1 MPLFDRKRIAVRMV
15 RGQGV
20 GMNVAVLD
28 SPVGRLGVFEQ
39 DGAITRL
46 VWGADPVGA
55 DTPLLAEAVDQL
67 RAYFNKSLTEFNL
80 PTRVE
85 GSDFQRAVCAAMC
98 AIPYGET
105 LTYGEIA
112 KLTGNSAQAV
122 GNACG
127 ANPIP
132 IIIPCH
138 RVMGARNKL
147 VGFSGAGG
155 VETKVQLLRLEGAA
169 GLLI

>member
-1 MPLFDRKRIAVRMV
+1 MPTAIY
-15 RGQGV
+15 
-20 GMNVAVLD
+20 N
-28 SPVGRLGVFEQ
+28 SPVGRLGVIEQ

-46 VWGADPVGA
+46 IWNANPEGEPSPVLIEA
-55 DTPLLAEAVDQL
+55 QAQLA
-67 RAYFNKSLTEFNL
+67 AYFDGKLTKFDL
-80 PTRVE
+80 PTRVK
-85 GSDFQRAVCAAMC
+85 GSDFQRAVCDAMS
-98 AIPYGET
+98 AIPYGDT

-112 KLTGNSAQAV
+112 TLTGNSAQAV

-132 IIIPCH
+132 VIIPCH
-138 RVMGARNKL
+138 RVMGAGGKL

>member
-1 MPLFDRKRIAVRMV
+1 MLYMSV
-15 RGQGV
+15 Q
-20 GMNVAVLD
+20 
-28 SPVGRLGVFEQ
+28 SPVGSLVLHEE

-46 VWGADPVGA
+46 TWGDAPAED
-55 DTPLLAEAVDQL
+55 DSSLLREARAQL
-67 RAYFNKSLTEFNL
+67 AAYFEGDLTRFDL
-80 PTRVE
+80 PLRVM
-85 GSDFQRAVCAAMC
+85 GSEFQRAVCDAMS

-127 ANPIP
+127 GNPIP

-138 RVMGARNKL
+138 RVLGAGGKL

>member
-1 MPLFDRKRIAVRMV
+1 MRLTWGDATH
-15 RGQGV
+15 V
-20 GMNVAVLD
+20 GD
-28 SPVGRLGVFEQ
+28 S
-39 DGAITRL
+39 T
-46 VWGADPVGA
+46 
-55 DTPLLAEAVDQL
+55 LLREAHAQL
-67 RAYFNKSLTEFNL
+67 AAYFDGTLTQFDL
-80 PTRVE
+80 PLRVT
-85 GSDFQRAVCAAMC
+85 GSDFQRAVCDAMV

-127 ANPIP
+127 GNPIP

-138 RVMGARNKL
+138 RVMGAGGKL

>member
-1 MPLFDRKRIAVRMV
+1 MLQMSFH
-15 RGQGV
+15 
-20 GMNVAVLD
+20 
-28 SPVGRLGVFEQ
+28 SPVGPLVIHEDDEAIVRLG
-39 DGAITRL
+39 
-46 VWGADPVGA
+46 WGRATDNA
-55 DTPLLAEAVDQL
+55 DTPLLQEAHAQL
-67 RAYFNKSLTEFNL
+67 TAYFGGSLKRFDL
-80 PTRVE
+80 PTYVN
-85 GSDFQRAVCAAMC
+85 GSDFQRAVYDVMS

-105 LTYGEIA
+105 LTYGDIA

-138 RVMGARNKL
+138 RVMGAGGKL

-155 VETKVQLLRLEGAA
+155 VETKVHLLRLEGAA

>member
-1 MPLFDRKRIAVRMV
+1 MSR
-15 RGQGV
+15 
-20 GMNVAVLD
+20 
-28 SPVGRLGVFEQ
+28 
-39 DGAITRL
+39 
-46 VWGADPVGA
+46 
-55 DTPLLAEAVDQL
+55 
-67 RAYFNKSLTEFNL
+67 
-80 PTRVE
+80 
-85 GSDFQRAVCAAMC
+85 GSDFQRAVCDAMS
-98 AIPYGET
+98 AIPFGET
-105 LTYGEIA
+105 LTYGDIA

-138 RVMGARNKL
+138 RVMGAGGKL

>member
-1 MPLFDRKRIAVRMV
+1 MKRSAPAIVLGRFLLHHADMNIAVV
-15 RGQGV
+15 
-20 GMNVAVLD
+20 D
-28 SPVGRLGVFEQ
+28 SPVGRLGVVEE
-39 DGAITRL
+39 GGSIVRL
-46 VWGADPVGA
+46 VWDAEPEGEQTPVL
-55 DTPLLAEAVDQL
+55 TEAQSQL
-67 RAYFNKSLTEFNL
+67 TAYFEGRLTKFNL
-80 PTRVE
+80 PTLVD
-85 GSDFQRAVCAAMC
+85 GSDFQRAVCDAMS
-98 AIPYGET
+98 AIPFGET
-105 LTYGEIA
+105 LTYGDIA

-138 RVMGARNKL
+138 RVMGAGGKL

>member
-1 MPLFDRKRIAVRMV
+1 MNIAVV
-15 RGQGV
+15 
-20 GMNVAVLD
+20 D
-28 SPVGRLGVFEQ
+28 SPVGRLGVVE
-39 DGAITRL
+39 DGGAITRL
-46 VWGADPVGA
+46 RWNVDPEGEL
-55 DTPLLAEAVDQL
+55 TPMLVEAQAQL
-67 RAYFNKSLTEFNL
+67 RAYFDGALTKFDL
-80 PTRVE
+80 PTRVM
-85 GSDFQRAVCAAMC
+85 GSDFQRAVCAAMS
-98 AIPYGET
+98 AIPYGDT

-138 RVMGARNKL
+138 RVMGAGGKL